1 MSKPVTP
8 NPGTPGKPAP
18 KPAAEPSFATK
29 FPRLTYYVRLLKY
42 FIISCVILT
51 ILEVGYAYWLI
62 SSRWHLFLDRTEM
75 TRLTNEINASAQ
87 PVNAKF
93 MEVYTKLFPNHVHT
107 NLSEQIFI
115 NYGQRILLRHTD
127 IDDKP
132 HCFCDLVY
140 DIQMTQN
147 DFLAAIEWDG
157 RLQDLEY
164 GFGIEKFT
172 TPELCFN
179 YVTNFRI
186 AELRA
191 KLSETGRFKHL
202 HKSLDEY
209 TDEDFI
215 EFIIMLKS
223 KRQITRYKNLT
234 KFEREMEKYK
244 TKLAAARAEAAS
256 S

>member
-8 NPGTPGKPAP
+8 KAP
-18 KPAAEPSFATK
+18 QQEESGPSFASK
-29 FPRLTYYVRLLKY
+29 FPRLAHYLRLLQY
-42 FIISCVILT
+42 FLLSCVILT
-51 ILEVGYAYWLI
+51 LMEIGYAYWLI
-62 SSRWHLFLDRTEM
+62 SSRWHLFLDREQM
-75 TRLTNEINASAQ
+75 TRMTQEINAAE

-107 NLSEQIFI
+107 TLSQQIFI

-140 DIQMTQN
+140 DIQIVTN
-147 DFLAAIEWDG
+147 DELASIEWDG

-172 TPELCFN
+172 TPENCFK

-186 AELRA
+186 QELQG
-191 KLSETGRFKHL
+191 KLREIGRFRHL
-202 HKSLDEY
+202 QKPMDEY

-223 KRQITRYKNLT
+223 KRKINRFRNLPRFEKEMAAYKEKLQ
-234 KFEREMEKYK
+234 KAREAEQ
-244 TKLAAARAEAAS
+244 LAAQ
-256 S
+256 